1 MLNSEE
7 YENDI
12 FCGYLGEDCSNSKLI
27 NCGLHKEKEEYKTMW
42 VDNVD
47 SIGERL
53 FTFDKKK
60 IYNLFEDYPQNMSD
74 EEVEIFNKENSYW
87 REFFEDRF

>member
-1 MLNSEE
+1 M
-7 YENDI
+7 
-12 FCGYLGEDCSNSKLI
+12 
-27 NCGLHKEKEEYKTMW
+27 
-42 VDNVD
+42 D

-74 EEVEIFNKENSYW
+74 EEVKIFNKENSYW
-87 REFFEDRF
+87 REFFGDRF

>member
-7 YENDI
+7 YEDNI

-74 EEVEIFNKENSYW
+74 EEVKIFNKENSYW
-87 REFFEDRF
+87 REFFGDRF